1 MITSVQ
7 PLEIQTK
14 ELINDC
20 WIFGT
25 DCKTVH
31 IMTNESGLSQSYE
44 IDMSVYIK
52 WKKNPH
58 WFNHNFFQ
66 IFILSNFYNTSLN
79 PNVKLRK

>member
-52 WKKNPH
+52 WKKKNLIVSIII
-58 WFNHNFFQ
+58 FSRYLYFQ
-66 IFILSNFYNTSLN
+66 IFTILHWTQMSS
-79 PNVKLRK
+79 